1 MLPLGALAGGA
12 LGQVLGL
19 RETTALAACGSLL
32 SFLWVWVSP
41 VRDVVEIPEAAI
53 DEWQ

>member
-19 RETTALAACGSLL
+19 RETIALAACGSLL
-32 SFLWVWVSP
+32 SSLWVWFSP
-41 VRDVVEIPEAAI
+41 VRDLVEIPEAAI